1 MVISKEAKRRDE
13 PQSLTQTGTIAR
25 YDFRRPNKFSKEQ
38 LRTLKIIHEKFSR
51 IVSNYLT
58 AFLRLPVK
66 ITLEAVSQ
74 VSYEEFTSSMPQP
87 TMMTI
92 FSLSDRTGVA
102 MLETGSKIMFP
113 VIDIL
118 FGGEGKL
125 LKQAREL
132 TEIELSVMNKV
143 SAKIL
148 NNLGY
153 AWGDVIPVSLT
164 IEGVDTN
171 PRFNQLV
178 AANETVA
185 LIKFSTE
192 IGQNKGII
200 QLCFPYIA
208 LEPVLAELSTQYLFL
223 SQTKT
228 KNNVKGQSVKMEKKL
243 NAAKVELV
251 AILGK
256 ATITIED
263 FLLFQVGD
271 VIQLDRK
278 LNEPV
283 DLCLEGRPM
292 FKISLGTIDRKM
304 GGVIKSII
312 NNGGDASE

>member
-1 MVISKEAKRRDE
+1 MVIKEKRQDE
-13 PQSLTQTGTIAR
+13 SNQGGKIER

-38 LRTLKIIHEKFSR
+38 LRTLKIVHEKFSR

-66 ITLEAVSQ
+66 INLDAVSQ
-74 VSYEEFTSSMPQP
+74 VSYEEFTSNMPQP
-87 TMMTI
+87 TMMTV

-113 VIDIL
+113 IIDIL

-132 TEIELSVMNKV
+132 TEIELSVMKRV
-143 SAKIL
+143 GSKIL
-148 NNLGY
+148 DNLSY

-164 IEGVDTN
+164 IEGIDTN

-185 LIKFSTE
+185 LLKFYTE

-200 QLCFPYIA
+200 QLCFPYIT

-223 SQTKT
+223 SQARP
-228 KNNVKGQSVKMEKKL
+228 KNNVKSQSGKVEKKL
-243 NAAKVELV
+243 NAAEVELV
-251 AILGK
+251 AVLGK

-271 VIQLDRK
+271 VIQLNRK
-278 LNEPV
+278 INEPV

-312 NNGGDASE
+312 DNGGDASE

>member
-1 MVISKEAKRRDE
+1 MVIKEKRQDE
-13 PQSLTQTGTIAR
+13 PNQGGKIER

-38 LRTLKIIHEKFSR
+38 LRTLKIVHEKFSR

-74 VSYEEFTSSMPQP
+74 VSYEEFTSNMPQP
-87 TMMTI
+87 TMMTV

-132 TEIELSVMNKV
+132 TEIELSVMKRV
-143 SAKIL
+143 GAKIL
-148 NNLGY
+148 DNLSY

-164 IEGVDTN
+164 IEGIDTN

-185 LIKFSTE
+185 LLKFSTE

-200 QLCFPYIA
+200 QLCFPYIT
-208 LEPVLAELSTQYLFL
+208 LEPVLTELSTQYLFL
-223 SQTKT
+223 SQTRP
-228 KNNVKGQSVKMEKKL
+228 KNNVKSQSGKVEKKL
-243 NAAKVELV
+243 NAAEVELV
-251 AILGK
+251 AVLGK

-271 VIQLDRK
+271 VIQLNRK
-278 LNEPV
+278 INEPV

-292 FKISLGTIDRKM
+292 FRISLGTIDRKM

-312 NNGGDASE
+312 ENGGDASE